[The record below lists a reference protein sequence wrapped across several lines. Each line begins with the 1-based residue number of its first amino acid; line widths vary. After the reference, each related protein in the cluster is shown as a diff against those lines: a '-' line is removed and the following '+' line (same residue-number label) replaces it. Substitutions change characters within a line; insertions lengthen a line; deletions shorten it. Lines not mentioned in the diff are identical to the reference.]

1 MPNKPS
7 AFCPLPTPA
16 QRAGRNARTC
26 QRSTSRSKKKPPL
39 QASVS
44 VSCVCVK
51 KHQKRQVI
59 TFRHKGELVCSV
71 CKGSDPCR
79 PRFLSPSNFIND
91 EWQISGHTPQAKG
104 RNPDDRDHNQN
115 AKVHSRPEVDNH
127 WCPCCMHW
135 LAPLLLLLLLCCCC
149 VVARLLL
156 CRCCAAAVLL
166 WCPCCPAAVLLLCC
180 CCPAAA
186 VLLLCCC
193 PVVPLLYLFFNIY
206 VS

>member
-7 AFCPLPTPA
+7 AFCPLPTQPRG
-16 QRAGRNARTC
+16 QVGTPEHVKGRPLGL
-26 QRSTSRSKKKPPL
+26 KKKPLL

-59 TFRHKGELVCSV
+59 TFRHKGELVCFV

-79 PRFLSPSNFIND
+79 PRFISPSNFIND

-104 RNPDDRDHNQN
+104 RNPNDRDHNQN

-127 WCPCCMHW
+127 CCPCCMHW
-135 LAPLLLLLLLCCCC
+135 LTPLLLLMLLC
-149 VVARLLL
+149 
-156 CRCCAAAVLL
+156 CCAAAVLL
-166 WCPCCPAAVLLLCC
+166 RCSCCPVAILLLCC
-180 CCPAAA
+180 CCAVVVLLSCCSAAA
-186 VLLLCCC
+186 SV
-193 PVVPLLYLFFNIY
+193 F
-206 VS
+206 